1 MREKG
6 RKVLY
11 GRISGGNI
19 SGANAAKGGLRRILS
34 KKGMTAVLLAFAAAL
49 CTGCGAAKD
58 GAGSA
63 QTADINTTAES
74 YSMGGSFY
82 EEGAGVD
89 VSYDSADYGN
99 GTDNTGLLEGRK
111 LIKTVE
117 LEVETKEFEQTM
129 SALET
134 QIQELGGYV
143 ESMDTYNGSSY
154 SGYSANRSAHLT
166 VRIPGEKL
174 SGFLK
179 TMADIGNIVRR
190 YDNVE
195 DVTLSYVDMESRRN
209 TLRTEQSRLLEFLDK
224 AETIEE
230 IITIEQRLSEV
241 RYQLES
247 MESQLRTIDNLV
259 DYSTVELSISEVKEL
274 TPVEEPTVWERIS
287 EGFGESLLSIGHGTL
302 EFGIWF
308 LVHIPYL
315 VIWGVIITAI
325 VLIIRRHG
333 RKKRKRLEEQLK
345 MNAPAEPFT
354 KEAGK

>member
-1 MREKG
+1 MTWKSGKG
-6 RKVLY
+6 ITVLLL
-11 GRISGGNI
+11 
-19 SGANAAKGGLRRILS
+19 AA
-34 KKGMTAVLLAFAAAL
+34 AVLLA
-49 CTGCGAAKD
+49 GCGAPMD
-58 GAGSA
+58 GAGFA
-63 QTADINTTAES
+63 QKTDVNTTAGT
-74 YSMGGSFY
+74 YSMGGSAY
-82 EEGAGVD
+82 EEETGLES
-89 VSYDSADYGN
+89 SYDSADYGN
-99 GTDNTGLLEGRK
+99 DAGNTALLEGRK

-117 LEVETKEFEQTM
+117 LEMETREFGETM

-154 SGYSANRSAHLT
+154 SGYSSNRSAHLT

-174 SGFLK
+174 DVFLK
-179 TMADIGNIVRR
+179 TAADAGNIVRR

-209 TLRTEQSRLLEFLDK
+209 TLRTEQSRLLEFLDR
-224 AETIEE
+224 AENIEE

-259 DYSTVELSISEVKEL
+259 DYSTVEISISEVKEL
-274 TPVEEPTVWERIS
+274 TPAEEPTVWERIS
-287 EGFGESLLSIGHGTL
+287 EGFGESLLAIGHGTL

-315 VIWGVIITAI
+315 VVWGVMIAA
-325 VLIIRRHG
+325 VALVIRKHR
-333 RKKRKRLEEQLK
+333 RKKRKKLEEQLK
-345 MNAPAEPFT
+345 VNAPAEPFM
-354 KEAGK
+354 KEEAK